1 MWKGEKTMRLVR
13 AFVIVG
19 VLAGVLVAAVGAFG
33 AVSAW
38 RRDVHRTALEQQI
51 ADARMATQKES
62 AAITGV
68 GDLRRASTRRG
79 VAATFGSVAAEQS
92 RRLGRLIQLSPS
104 DRDGDFVV
112 ADELHDEAV
121 ALVSRGVAPRAAP
134 GVRAAKL
141 AQARAT
147 LRSIDARLREGS
159 VAVSVEPWPANTT
172 ERLEA
177 IALLIVAAIG
187 FWRLVQITRR
197 VAGLRRT
204 IENPREI
211 ERLHDAAHTDSLT
224 GLGNHRT
231 FYNHLA
237 REIKRRAK
245 VGSTFSLLAI
255 DLDGLKRVN
264 DEQGHL
270 AGDEYIKT
278 VAHAI
283 RLEVDRIGSIYR
295 TGGDEFMVLLPNRR
309 AWSALAIAHNIQR
322 AATDATGQRA
332 LSVGVTESAATE
344 SARALIHQADIAL
357 YEAKRNKLL
366 AVIYRPAL
374 DASSAEGS
382 DASLPTPNQR
392 ALAAAL
398 AHAID
403 AKDSGERNHC
413 ETVAELSVGIGQR
426 VGIAAA
432 QLERLRL
439 AGLVHD
445 VGKIGLPDVILQKTG
460 ALESAE
466 RTELEQHVTIGH
478 AILLAA
484 DLDTEAEWVL
494 HHHERYD
501 GTGYPAGL
509 AGEEIPLASRV
520 LAVADAFETMT
531 GGRPYRT
538 RLSTEA
544 ALAEVMEHSGSQ
556 FDPDC
561 VEALADLL
569 GRVGAEVRI
578 PVG

>member
-1 MWKGEKTMRLVR
+1 MWKGEKTTRLLR
-13 AFVIVG
+13 AFIIVG
-19 VLAGVLVAAVGAFG
+19 VLAGVVIATVGAVGA
-33 AVSAW
+33 VSDW
-38 RRDVHRTALEQQI
+38 RRDIHRTALEQQI
-51 ADARMATQKES
+51 ADARTGASQER
-62 AAITGV
+62 AAITNV
-68 GDLRRASTRRG
+68 GDLRQPATRRK
-79 VAATFGSVAAEQS
+79 AASAFGPLAAAQT
-92 RRLGRLIQLSPS
+92 RRLGRILALAPADSGS
-104 DRDGDFVV
+104 DLAAADVV
-112 ADELHDEAV
+112 HDQAV
-121 ALVSRGVAPRAAP
+121 ALVWRGLAPVAIKGTRAEQ
-134 GVRAAKL
+134 L
-141 AQARAT
+141 ADARSL
-147 LRSIDARLREGS
+147 LRGLDVRLREGS
-159 VAVSVEPWPANTT
+159 AAVPAEPWPDGTA
-172 ERLEA
+172 EELEA
-177 IALLIVAAIG
+177 IALALVAAIG
-187 FWRLVQITRR
+187 VWRLVQIARR
-197 VAGLRRT
+197 LAGLRLA

-245 VGSTFSLLAI
+245 SGSTFSLLAI

-270 AGDEYIKT
+270 AGDEYIKK

-283 RLEVDRIGSIYR
+283 RMEVDRIGSIYR
-295 TGGDEFMVLLPNRR
+295 TGGDEFMALLPNRR

-322 AATDATGQRA
+322 AATDEIGQRA
-332 LSVGVTESAATE
+332 LSVGVTESASTE
-344 SARALIHQADIAL
+344 SARVLINQADIAL

-374 DASSAEGS
+374 ETSSTETNA
-382 DASLPTPNQR
+382 ALPTPNQR
-392 ALAAAL
+392 TLAAAL

-426 VGIAAA
+426 VGISAA
-432 QLERLRL
+432 QLERLQL

-445 VGKIGLPDVILQKTG
+445 VGKIGLPDVILQKPG
-460 ALESAE
+460 ALESGE

-531 GGRPYRT
+531 GGRPYRS
-538 RLSTEA
+538 RLSTET
-544 ALAEVMEHSGSQ
+544 ALTELQDHSGSQ

-561 VEALADLL
+561 VDALADLL
-569 GRVGAEVRI
+569 GHVTAPQSV
-578 PVG
+578 PVA

>member
-1 MWKGEKTMRLVR
+1 MRLVR

-19 VLAGVLVAAVGAFG
+19 VLAGVLIAAVGAVG

-38 RRDVHRTALEQQI
+38 HRDVDRSTLESRIADARTASRQERTIIAGAAGVRGAATRRTSAAQFGQVAVAQTRRFAGMIRLSPAGRSDDLVAADGLHDQVVAEASRVFAPRTRPAMRARQI
-51 ADARMATQKES
+51 ADAQGLLRM
-62 AAITGV
+62 V
-68 GDLRRASTRRG
+68 D
-79 VAATFGSVAAEQS
+79 S
-92 RRLGRLIQLSPS
+92 RL
-104 DRDGDFVV
+104 
-112 ADELHDEAV
+112 
-121 ALVSRGVAPRAAP
+121 RAA
-134 GVRAAKL
+134 
-141 AQARAT
+141 
-147 LRSIDARLREGS
+147 SI
-159 VAVSVEPWPANTT
+159 AVSPPPWPLGTT

-177 IALLIVAAIG
+177 FALALVVAIG
-187 FWRLVQITRR
+187 LWRLVQIARR
-197 VAGLRRT
+197 LAGLRRT
-204 IENPREI
+204 IEDSREI
-211 ERLHDAAHTDSLT
+211 DRLHDAAHTDSLT

-231 FYNHLA
+231 FYTHLA
-237 REIKRRAK
+237 REIKRRASS
-245 VGSTFSLLAI
+245 GSSFSLLAL

-270 AGDEYIKT
+270 AGDEYIKK

-283 RLEVDRIGSIYR
+283 RIEVDRIGSVYR
-295 TGGDEFMVLLPNRR
+295 TGGDEFMAILPNRR
-309 AWSALAIAHNIQR
+309 AWAALAIAHNIQR
-322 AATDATGQRA
+322 TATDTTGQRA
-332 LSVGVTESAATE
+332 LSIGVTESAGTE
-344 SARALIHQADIAL
+344 TSRSLIHQADVAL
-357 YEAKRNKLL
+357 YEAKRNKLR

-374 DASSAEGS
+374 EATVPPEGGGS
-382 DASLPTPNQR
+382 IPTPNQR
-392 ALAAAL
+392 TLAAAL

-426 VGIAAA
+426 VGVPAG

-445 VGKIGLPDVILQKTG
+445 VGKIGLPDVILQKPG
-460 ALESAE
+460 ALESGE

-531 GGRPYRT
+531 GGRPYRE
-538 RLSTEA
+538 RLTTEE
-544 ALAEVMEHSGSQ
+544 ALDEVLAHSGTQ

-569 GRVGAEVRI
+569 GHVGAPVRV
-578 PVG
+578 PVA